1 MFHVKHF
8 SQLYNKGVK
17 NMIEPNSKLRL
28 HAYIPLDVE
37 HVNTILFP
45 SVSAQNKYFEN
56 AEHTFTKLQY
66 SY

>member
-1 MFHVKHF
+1 
-8 SQLYNKGVK
+8 
-17 NMIEPNSKLRL
+17 MIEPNSKLRL
-28 HAYIPLDVE
+28 HAYIPLDVD

-66 SY
+66 VRQNNNSIK